1 MRLGA
6 SLILLG
12 MLMIVAGFV
21 LIFVSGVYNSQN
33 REKRDEYTLNSHSS
47 HSNSS
52 SNGDSF
58 KPNSNKTEVRG
69 GGLIMLGPIPIIIG
83 SDNKSAQTL
92 MILAI
97 VLMVLYF
104 LLFTR

>member
-1 MRLGA
+1 MMLGT
-6 SLILLG
+6 SLVLLG
-12 MLMIVAGFV
+12 IILIIAGFV
-21 LIFVSGVYNSQN
+21 LIFISGVSNSQN
-33 REKRDEYTLNSHSS
+33 REKRDEYSLNSDSY

-52 SNGDSF
+52 SNGGSF
-58 KPNSNKTEVRG
+58 KSDSDKTEVRG

-104 LLFTR
+104 LLFSR